1 MKTIQKMPLRELL
14 SHLRRIQQQM
24 PMFLH
29 EVGQKYG
36 DIVLL
41 GEGKFSA
48 YFLNHPEAI
57 AHVLQ
62 ENYQNYTKNTIQ
74 YNQLRK
80 ITGYGLLTN
89 DGESWQRNR
98 RLIQPAFSRNKL
110 MALVPLIEEVIL
122 PVIQRWSVAAD
133 GGKLINVD
141 QEMMELALQ
150 IVNRFLF
157 GMEEQTEAGKMTN
170 AVITALDHLVE
181 RVRHPWMPPD
191 LFPTPSNFRNRRALK
206 SLDEICLRI
215 IRSAETAPPSE
226 ENLLTVLLQARQDA
240 GLNFGDTQVRDEVIT
255 LLIAG
260 HETVASALTWTWY
273 LLSQNPQYYPRLREE
288 IRIVQGGRPP
298 VPEDFSNLLLIGQVF
313 DEALRL
319 YPPAWLLSRRS
330 IASDNIMGHV
340 IPANA
345 LVIISPYAIHR
356 HPAFWERPEAFYAE
370 RFAPDA
376 PVKPHRYAYIPF
388 GGGPRLC
395 IGFQFAL
402 FEART
407 ILAHLLARFQLS
419 LPQDAVVHVDPLV
432 TLRPRGGLWMRVE
445 HAGL

>member
-1 MKTIQKMPLRELL
+1 MKTIQKLPMRELL

-36 DIVLL
+36 DVVLL
-41 GEGKFSA
+41 GQGKFSA

-98 RLIQPAFSRNKL
+98 RLLQPSFSRSKL
-110 MALVPLIEEVIL
+110 MALIPLIQEMTPPL
-122 PVIQRWSVAAD
+122 IQRWSQAAD
-133 GGKLINVD
+133 SGTLINID

-157 GMEEQTEAGKMTN
+157 GVEIQSEARQLTN

-191 LFPTPSNFRNRRALK
+191 LFPTASNLRNRRALRM
-206 SLDEICLRI
+206 LDEICLRI
-215 IRSAETAPPSE
+215 IHSAEASPPSE
-226 ENLLTVLLQARQDA
+226 ENLLAVLLQARQDA
-240 GLNFGDTQVRDEVIT
+240 GLNFGDAQVRDEVIT
-255 LLIAG
+255 LFIAG

-288 IRIVQGGRPP
+288 IKTVLADRPP
-298 VPEDFSNLLLIGQVF
+298 TEADYEQLTLIGQVF

-319 YPPAWLLSRRS
+319 YPPAWMLSRRS
-330 IASDNIMGHV
+330 IAEDEIMGHT

-356 HPAFWERPEAFYAE
+356 HPAFWQDPEAFYPE
-370 RFAPDA
+370 RFAPQTE
-376 PVKPHRYAYIPF
+376 KPRRFAYIPF

-402 FEART
+402 IEART

-419 LPQDAVVHVDPLV
+419 LPPGAEVHVDPLV
-432 TLRPRGGLWMRVE
+432 TLRPRGGLWMQVK
-445 HAGL
+445 HAQL